1 MCNIYVS
8 CPPLKLE
15 EVKPVVSGK
24 SEIYGNKITDRWR
37 HLEDAFYWDPVYGR
51 MLRRSGTS
59 SVESPESPRA
69 ISPHSFENPDVFGPE
84 DETGSTMQLGEC
96 PFVDPQHPRP
106 TFPSAEDTLK
116 VLLAESERIKEL
128 VSEAETKARIRLES
142 RTQTSSPSKIPA
154 PSTAIKLQVTQASQD
169 DGFPLNFDLE
179 AEARKVSESLRSGA
193 RGSFDEDEE
202 FQLLEKAFSAEAIDG
217 KHDEVDQ
224 SSKTKMPGGTTLQVP
239 PSSPLRK
246 MPSYIDLYDEEL
258 IDNNRV
264 CYMQ

>member
-1 MCNIYVS
+1 MCSIYVS

-24 SEIYGNKITDRWR
+24 IEIYGNKIADRWR

-59 SVESPESPRA
+59 SAASPESPRA
-69 ISPHSFENPDVFGPE
+69 ISPHSFDNPDVFGAE
-84 DETGSTMQLGEC
+84 DESGSTMQLGEC

-142 RTQTSSPSKIPA
+142 RTRIPVSSTKVQ
-154 PSTAIKLQVTQASQD
+154 LQVTEAGHD

-193 RGSFDEDEE
+193 RSSFDEDEE
-202 FQLLEKAFSAEAIDG
+202 FQMLEKAFSAHAID
-217 KHDEVDQ
+217 KDQVDQ
-224 SSKTKMPGGTTLQVP
+224 SSKTKGLESNPATSLQTLEV

-258 IDNNRV
+258 IDSNKV